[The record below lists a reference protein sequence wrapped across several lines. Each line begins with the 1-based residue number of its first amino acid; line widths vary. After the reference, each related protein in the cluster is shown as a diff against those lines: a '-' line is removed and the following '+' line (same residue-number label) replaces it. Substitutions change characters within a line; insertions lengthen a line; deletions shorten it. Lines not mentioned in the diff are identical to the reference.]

1 MNDTTAEQPAPR
13 ERIGSRAW
21 VRTVGLVGG
30 GLLAGGILTGTVTAT
45 AAEDSTTDT
54 PSVTQ
59 EEGTTTDGTTA
70 PEDCPEG
77 ARGDAGTTP
86 ESGA

>member
-1 MNDTTAEQPAPR
+1 M
-13 ERIGSRAW
+13 
-21 VRTVGLVGG
+21 VGG
-30 GLLAGGILTGTVTAT
+30 GLLAGGILAGTVNAT
-45 AAEDSTTDT
+45 AAEDTTPT

-59 EEGTTTDGTTA
+59 EEGTTGGTAA

-77 ARGDAGTTP
+77 GGGPRGDEGTALDDSTTPESTTP